1 MTVQSKIIGTPRDKA
16 PEIPLRGDPIGGE
29 RYWSREFMQKEWD
42 HMWTRVWHVGGLVS
56 QIPEPGDFITHSIG
70 RESILMVRTT
80 SGAIKAFYN
89 VCPHRGNRLVHAEEG
104 SLERFVCSYHSWAF
118 DSDGV
123 LRDAQ
128 DPEDFAGGNPCGKVR
143 LAELQCDIWGG
154 FVWFNMDPKAPPL
167 RQYLDPI
174 ATQLEAY
181 QMEKCVR
188 VMWLTAEVNC
198 NWKVIHDNFNES
210 YHLPTLH
217 RELNTFIEDTYR
229 ETQFDMYPS
238 GHNRMLM
245 MGGLPA
251 HSSHQT
257 DIPQAPLTDM
267 LKFWGLDPADFEGR
281 AREARRALQQAKRK
295 LGPARGFK
303 HYKTLSDEQLTDY
316 YHYTLF
322 PNVSLTMSSDG
333 WQVLRPEPHPTDPEK
348 CIFDH
353 WFFVPVVEGQ
363 EQVETPIGLLPV
375 EPGEHQVFKH
385 GERSLGFVAD
395 QDLSIAVGQQL
406 GLASRSFRDAY
417 LSNQEGRVRRYHEVL
432 NDYLEGRR

>member
-1 MTVQSKIIGTPRDKA
+1 
-16 PEIPLRGDPIGGE
+16 
-29 RYWSREFMQKEWD
+29 
-42 HMWTRVWHVGGLVS
+42 
-56 QIPEPGDFITHSIG
+56 
-70 RESILMVRTT
+70 
-80 SGAIKAFYN
+80 
-89 VCPHRGNRLVHAEEG
+89 
-104 SLERFVCSYHSWAF
+104 
-118 DSDGV
+118 
-123 LRDAQ
+123 
-128 DPEDFAGGNPCGKVR
+128 
-143 LAELQCDIWGG
+143 
-154 FVWFNMDPKAPPL
+154 
-167 RQYLDPI
+167 
-174 ATQLEAY
+174 
-181 QMEKCVR
+181 
-188 VMWLTAEVNC
+188 
-198 NWKVIHDNFNES
+198 
-210 YHLPTLH
+210 
-217 RELNTFIEDTYR
+217 
-229 ETQFDMYPS
+229 
-238 GHNRMLM
+238 LM

-267 LKFWGLDPADFEGR
+267 LRFWGLDPADFEGR

-303 HYKTLSDEQLTDY
+303 HYETLSDEQLTDY

-363 EQVETPIGLLPV
+363 EQVETPIGLLPL